1 MKNTAKKLK
10 TKKMFA
16 AMQTVID
23 REDMEDSDVTVIGVY
38 ASKKTANAEL
48 EKAKTKFLSNI
59 PCEDDRDPEEVLLD
73 DEDRTYNWYVTPVK
87 VEE

>member
-23 REDMEDSDVTVIGVY
+23 REDMEDSEVTIIGVY

-48 EKAKTKFLSNI
+48 KKAKMEFLSNV
-59 PCEDDRDPEEVLLD
+59 PCEDDKDPEEVLWN